1 MKPMTLQEAAKAC
14 GGTLI
19 APGKENL
26 TFTSVYTD
34 SRKIQQGSLFVPIR
48 GARVDGHDFIPQVMA
63 KGAAATLSEKSL
75 EGDIP
80 YILVEHTET
89 ALAAI
94 AKYYRQVLKV
104 KVVGITGSVGKTSTK
119 EMVASVLSEKFRV
132 LKTDG
137 NYNNEIGLPLT
148 VFRLEEEDEI
158 AVLEMGI
165 DNFGQM
171 DFLADIARP
180 DVAVITNIGYCHLEF
195 LGDRDGVYRAKT
207 EIFDYMTGNE
217 SIILN
222 GMDDKLAATG
232 EVKGVAPV
240 FFGLDKAKCRNHFD
254 VYADHLESQGLQ
266 GTACEIHTCAGDF
279 SVIVPIPGEHM
290 VLNAAAATAV
300 GLTFGMELSDIRAGI
315 EKAETINGRL
325 KQIRTEKYL
334 VIDDCYNANPVSM
347 KAALDVLKTA
357 NTRKVA
363 ILGDMFELGEKEK
376 EMHAEVGAYAA
387 ECGIDL
393 LLCAGDL
400 CINMKEAALHAKPDF
415 EAIWFAD
422 KKALTEALP
431 ACLKE
436 GDTILIKAS
445 NGMGY
450 REIVSLLSQ

>member
-1 MKPMTLQEAAKAC
+1 MKPITLQEAARAC
-14 GGTLI
+14 GGRLF

-34 SRKIQQGSLFVPIR
+34 SRRIEQGSLFVPIQ
-48 GARVDGHDFIPQVMA
+48 GARVDGHDFIPEVME
-63 KGAAATLSEKSL
+63 KGAAATLSEKQL

-80 YILVEHTET
+80 YILVEHTEA

-94 AKYYRQVLKV
+94 AKYYRQVLNV

-119 EMVASVLSEKFRV
+119 EMVASVLSQRFRV

-148 VFRLEEEDEI
+148 IFRLEEEDEI

-171 DFLADIARP
+171 NFLADIARP

-207 EIFDYMTGNE
+207 EIFDYMTGDE

-222 GMDDKLAATG
+222 GMDDKLAAAG
-232 EVKGVAPV
+232 EVKGILPF
-240 FFGLDKAKCRNHFD
+240 FFGLNRPEYRNHFD
-254 VYADHLESQGLQ
+254 VYADHLESRGLF
-266 GTACEIHTCAGDF
+266 GTSCEIHTGAGDF
-279 SVIVPIPGEHM
+279 SVTVPIPGDHM

-300 GLTFGMELSDIRAGI
+300 GLKFGMELSDIKAGI
-315 EKAETINGRL
+315 ERAETINGRL
-325 KQIRTEKYL
+325 KQIKTEKYL

-347 KAALDVLKTA
+347 KAALDVLSTA
-357 NTRKVA
+357 NTRRVA

-376 EMHAEVGAYAA
+376 EMHAEVGAHAA
-387 ECGIDL
+387 RCGIDL
-393 LLCAGDL
+393 LLCAGRL
-400 CINMKEAALHAKPDF
+400 CANMKDAALKVNPNF
-415 EAIWFAD
+415 FVVWFAG
-422 KKALTEALP
+422 KKELMEALSTY
-431 ACLKE
+431 LKE
-436 GDTILIKAS
+436 EDTILIKAS

-450 REIVSLLSQ
+450 REIVNILSE